1 MSWSFNESLT
11 TDRDKVRL
19 RIGDTNT
26 DDQILSN
33 ETVDALLTEHSDDV
47 MLATISCV
55 RAIIAKYSRNLN
67 RGAIGMTAD
76 MSIFVTQY
84 QELLSDLIKQ
94 NRGNSGVRYKS
105 AFNESRKDTIESDAE
120 YIPPFASVG
129 MTDYPGSGQN
139 SPGDPDSDEC

>member
-19 RIGDTNT
+19 RIGDTDTN
-26 DDQILSN
+26 DQILSN
-33 ETVDALLTEHSDDV
+33 ETIDALLTEHGSDV

-55 RAIIAKYSRNLN
+55 RAIIAKYARNMT
-67 RGAIGMTAD
+67 RGAVGMTAD
-76 MSIFVTQY
+76 MSVFVAHY

-105 AFNESRKDTIESDAE
+105 AFSESRKETIESDDD
-120 YIPPFASVG
+120 YIRPFAAVG
-129 MTDYPGSGQN
+129 RDDYPGSGQN
-139 SPGDPDSDEC
+139 SPGNDNGDDY

>member
-1 MSWSFNESLT
+1 MAWSFNESLT

-19 RIGDTNT
+19 RIGDTDTN
-26 DDQILSN
+26 DQILSN
-33 ETVDALLTEHSDDV
+33 ETIDALLTEHSSDV

-55 RAIIAKYSRNLN
+55 RAIIAKYARNMT

-76 MSIFVTQY
+76 MSVFVAHY

-94 NRGNSGVRYKS
+94 NRGNSGVRYAS
-105 AFNESRKDTIESDAE
+105 AFSDSRKEAIESDSNF
-120 YIPPFASVG
+120 IQPFASVG

-139 SPGDPDSDEC
+139 SPGDDDADDY

>member
-1 MSWSFNESLT
+1 MAWSYSDSLT
-11 TDRDKVRL
+11 TDRDKIRL
-19 RIGDTNT
+19 RIGDTDTN
-26 DDQILSN
+26 DQILPN
-33 ETVDALLTEHSDDV
+33 ETIDALLTEHSSDV

-55 RAIIAKYSRNLN
+55 RAIIAKYARNMT

-76 MSIFVTQY
+76 MSIFVTHY

-105 AFNESRKDTIESDAE
+105 AFNQSRKDTIESDAD
-120 YIPPFASVG
+120 YIRPFASVG

-139 SPGDPDSDEC
+139 SPGDPDSDDC